1 MTIQFWSNDPT
12 ILFNNK
18 YIFELWP
25 TSSMCY
31 EQKLNAISRLII
43 LLTILGY
50 ILTMSKRVLAVGV
63 LTLLFIYV
71 LFNMRKQKLTKS
83 MLENFDLRE
92 RLPSVQGNEVTGM
105 FDNKPQSYVN
115 PVTLDAVLRTEFKEG
130 NKKNPFSNVLL
141 PQINDEPERKAAPP
155 SFNVDCDED
164 ITKNVKRAVQMM
176 NPGIKNTNKQ
186 LFGDLWQ
193 QFQLDQSNRVF
204 YSTPNTR
211 VANDQGAYGQY
222 LYGYMPSAKED
233 TPEGAMARVQDNYR
247 YTLY

>member
-12 ILFNNK
+12 ILFNK
-18 YIFELWP
+18 EFIFELWP
-25 TSSMCY
+25 TTNMCY
-31 EQKLNAISRLII
+31 EQKLNSISRLII

-50 ILTMSKRVLAVGV
+50 ILTMSKRILVVGA
-63 LTLLFIYV
+63 LTLLVIFV
-71 LFNMRKQKLTKS
+71 LYNMRKQKVTKD
-83 MLENFDLRE
+83 MLEGFD
-92 RLPSVQGNEVTGM
+92 VKGNEVTGM
-105 FDNKPQSYVN
+105 FDNKPKSFVN

-141 PQINDEPERKAAPP
+141 TQINDEPERKAAPP
-155 SFNVDCDED
+155 AFNPDCDED

-186 LFGDLWQ
+186 LFGDLFQ

-211 VANDQGAYGQY
+211 VTPDTGAYAQY
-222 LYGYMPSAKED
+222 LYNNMKYSGKLS
-233 TPEGAMARVQDNYR
+233 TPEGAFSRVQDNYR

>member
-12 ILFNNK
+12 ILFNK
-18 YIFELWP
+18 DYIFEFWP
-25 TSSMCY
+25 TASMCY

-50 ILTMSKRVLAVGV
+50 ILTMSKRVLAVGA
-63 LTLLFIYV
+63 LTLLVIFILY
-71 LFNMRKQKLTKS
+71 NMRKQKITKE
-83 MLENFDLRE
+83 MLENFE
-92 RLPSVQGNEVTGM
+92 VQGNEVTGM
-105 FDNKPQSYVN
+105 FDNKPKSFVN

-141 PQINDEPERKAAPP
+141 TQINDDPERKAAPP
-155 SFNVDCDED
+155 SFNVEVDED

-186 LFGDLWQ
+186 LFGDIYE
-193 QFQLDQSNRVF
+193 QFLLDQSNRQF
-204 YSTPNTR
+204 FSTPSTR
-211 VANDQGAYGQY
+211 VTNDQGAYAQF
-222 LYGYMPSAKED
+222 LYNNLKFSGKES
-233 TPEGAMARVQDNYR
+233 TPEGAIARVQDNYR

>member
-1 MTIQFWSNDPT
+1 MTIQFWTNNPT
-12 ILFNNK
+12 ILFNK
-18 YIFELWP
+18 EYIFELWP
-25 TSSMCY
+25 TTGMCY

-50 ILTMSKRVLAVGV
+50 ILTMSKRVLAVGA
-63 LTLLFIYV
+63 LTLVVIFV
-71 LFNMRKQKLTKS
+71 LYNMRKQKVTKN
-83 MLENFDLRE
+83 MLEGFDLK
-92 RLPSVQGNEVTGM
+92 GNEVTGM
-105 FDNKPQSYVN
+105 FDNKPKSFVN

-141 PQINDEPERKAAPP
+141 TQINDEPERKAAPP
-155 SFNVDCDED
+155 SFNVDVDGD
-164 ITKNVKRAVQMM
+164 ITKNVKRAVQML

-211 VANDQGAYGQY
+211 VTPDTGAYAQY
-222 LYGYMPSAKED
+222 LYGYMPSAKES
-233 TPEGAMARVQDNYR
+233 TPDGNMQRYADAYR

>member
-12 ILFNNK
+12 ILFNK
-18 YIFELWP
+18 EYIFELWP
-25 TSSMCY
+25 TTNMCY
-31 EQKLNAISRLII
+31 EQKLNSVSRLII

-50 ILTMSKRVLAVGV
+50 ILTMSKRVIVV
-63 LTLLFIYV
+63 SILTLFVIFLLY
-71 LFNMRKQKLTKS
+71 NMRKQKLTKDT
-83 MLENFDLRE
+83 LENFE
-92 RLPSVQGNEVTGM
+92 VKGNEVTGM
-105 FDNKPQSYVN
+105 FDNKSKSYIN

-141 PQINDEPERKAAPP
+141 TQINDEPERKAAPP
-155 SFNVDCDED
+155 SFNTEVDVD

-193 QFQLDQSNRVF
+193 QFQLDQANRVF
-204 YSTPNTR
+204 YSTPNSKIC
-211 VANDQGAYGQY
+211 NDQGAFSQY
-222 LYGYMPSAKED
+222 LYNDLKYSSHLD
-233 TPEGAMARVQDNYR
+233 TPEGAISRVKNSYR

>member
-12 ILFNNK
+12 ILFNK
-18 YIFELWP
+18 EYILELWP
-25 TSSMCY
+25 TANMCY
-31 EQKLNAISRLII
+31 EQKLNSITRLII

-50 ILTMSKRVLAVGV
+50 ILTMSKRVLAVGA
-63 LTLLFIYV
+63 LTLLVIFV
-71 LFNMRKQKLTKS
+71 LYNMRKQKVTKD
-83 MLENFDLRE
+83 MLEGFD
-92 RLPSVQGNEVTGM
+92 VKGNEVTGM
-105 FDNKPQSYVN
+105 FDNKPKSYVN

-141 PQINDEPERKAAPP
+141 TQINDEPDRKAAPP
-155 SFNVDCDED
+155 AFNPDCDED

-204 YSTPNTR
+204 YSTPNSKIC
-211 VANDQGAYGQY
+211 NDQGAYAQY
-222 LYGYMPSAKED
+222 LYNNMKYSGKLS
-233 TPEGAMARVQDNYR
+233 TPEGAIARVQDNWR
-247 YTLY
+247 WIMM